1 MLKAALLFA
10 VSGIVRRQTI
20 LMPWVP
26 FDHRLFEPAAE
37 VHDFMLLLTLLMR
50 CQIAL
55 IEKFDAINVLNKEI
69 SNALMTVDNLAIIN
83 RIHGRALEAA

>member
-1 MLKAALLFA
+1 
-10 VSGIVRRQTI
+10 
-20 LMPWVP
+20 
-26 FDHRLFEPAAE
+26 
-37 VHDFMLLLTLLMR
+37 MLLLTLLMR